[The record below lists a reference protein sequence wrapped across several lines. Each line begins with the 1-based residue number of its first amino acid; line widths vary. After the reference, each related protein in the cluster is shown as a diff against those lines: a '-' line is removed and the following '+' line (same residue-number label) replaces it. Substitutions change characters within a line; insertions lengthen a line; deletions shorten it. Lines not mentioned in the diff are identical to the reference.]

1 MRHRIYIPLSD
12 QTGSLRASDAK
23 AVGSGRFAVVG
34 PVAKGEHWKFMPG
47 EIVECESRTLPDGSK
62 GLVAV
67 CSVLPDPEVRSR
79 RMVYG
84 WCGALVGGVLGLWA
98 ALWLGFGGK
107 SLLAIAACCSIV
119 FAWCSIRWG
128 DDAWD
133 VLSKLLG

>member
-1 MRHRIYIPLSD
+1 MRHRIYIPLAD
-12 QTGSLRASDAK
+12 QADSLRASDAK
-23 AVGSGRFAVVG
+23 AVGSGRFSVAG
-34 PVAKGEHWKFMPG
+34 PVVKGERWQFMPG

-62 GLVAV
+62 GLVAM

-79 RMVYG
+79 RRVYG

-98 ALWLGFGGK
+98 AIWLGFSGM
-107 SLLAIAACCSIV
+107 SLLVVAASSSIA
-119 FAWCSIRWG
+119 FTWCSIRWG